1 MGGAPTST
9 LTSGLSM
16 YLCLWFGYA
25 FLHRFGA
32 LIVST
37 AMGDGAVYITREE
50 AIVANEQST
59 RVEMFTHSSMPSS
72 GPWRMVVSFSLFQ
85 ALS

>member
-1 MGGAPTST
+1 
-9 LTSGLSM
+9 M

-50 AIVANEQST
+50 DRRERAKQLEVEQST

-85 ALS
+85 AQASGG